1 MNNSAS
7 DVDKALKTLTNMSEK
22 IDTII
27 DDTQTYLSL
36 ADVDMNVDDDVCTIN
51 KILFHQDLNWTK
63 YILPSGKSYYCK
75 DNEVCYEIPDH
86 LDENLVNV
94 ECIFYVFIEQ

>member
-51 KILFHQDLNWTK
+51 KILFH
-63 YILPSGKSYYCK
+63 
-75 DNEVCYEIPDH
+75 
-86 LDENLVNV
+86 
-94 ECIFYVFIEQ
+94 